1 MHHPNTSTKARSAEA
16 ERPISARCEQCGEGV
31 DAQRLRK
38 LARVDHVLC
47 ADCAYDA
54 IPCTD

>member
-1 MHHPNTSTKARSAEA
+1 MHQPNTTTKPRSAEP
-16 ERPISARCEQCGEGV
+16 ERPITPRCEQCGEVV
-31 DAQRLRK
+31 DAQRMLK